1 MDEDEDYSMPDW
13 DESPRS
19 YHISP
24 IFSINVDSSEYEAN
38 VPSPSFF
45 QGSSNSATNNAS
57 KSTLNKLFDSYRED
71 PENEPDEVNINGTMQ
86 LLGDISV
93 DPEDVATLIFS
104 ELVNSPSL
112 GKLTRT
118 EFVDSLSALG

>member
-1 MDEDEDYSMPDW
+1 MDEDEDYYMPDW
-13 DESPRS
+13 DESSRP
-19 YHISP
+19 YHNSPMIS
-24 IFSINVDSSEYEAN
+24 IDVDSTGHEADL
-38 VPSPSFF
+38 PSTRFF